1 MIGYVKHFESNKT
14 MSFQVVDNKL
24 FKKYIKIWERVS
36 NLISIEFDS
45 EPVYDDTDKCIKI
58 KIKSYGDKVSTNWVI
73 KYQKKMHH
81 NARFC
86 C

>member
-45 EPVYDDTDKCIKI
+45 EPVYDDTDKYIKI
-58 KIKSYGDKVSTNWVI
+58 KIKSYGDKVSTNRVI

-81 NARFC
+81 TSVC
-86 C
+86 H

>member
-1 MIGYVKHFESNKT
+1 

-24 FKKYIKIWERVS
+24 FKKYIKIWETVS

-45 EPVYDDTDKCIKI
+45 KPVYDDTDKYIKI

-81 NARFC
+81 TC
-86 C
+86 VYH